1 MAWRGLCDCQSF
13 VDRAGLTGRGDECGC
28 RAASPRPD
36 HPVLARE
43 DEVRR
48 SKRRAGGGGDQEV
61 VGNAGED
68 RPGRTS
74 VDADNEWIDPRRRSC
89 TSVDRSVPLS
99 ATHHGLVA
107 LRARP
112 QPLTRFGSVAAAA
125 PGTSETSRVTAYV
138 PPGGAAGSCAAATS
152 ANEATVAKNVMRRIV
167 PRMTHSSSCRVP
179 ASPYDEMHG
188 PVHIRCNTSLQPGE
202 GAGPRGCVAAKA
214 RRRRS
219 RRWRASSRH
228 HRAGAAEE
236 PHGEHA
242 IDGRETPD
250 ATRPW
255 RS

>member
-1 MAWRGLCDCQSF
+1 MSAAAEPPRHARIIPSSLEKMKFAGAS
-13 VDRAGLTGRGDECGC
+13 AGLAVVATTKLSGMP
-28 RAASPRPD
+28 AKTA
-36 HPVLARE
+36 PVGPP
-43 DEVRR
+43 
-48 SKRRAGGGGDQEV
+48 ST
-61 VGNAGED
+61 
-68 RPGRTS
+68 PTTS
-74 VDADNEWIDPRRRSC
+74 GLIPPALVYR
-89 TSVDRSVPLS
+89 VDRSVPLS

-107 LRARP
+107 LRASP